1 MKRIVLL
8 LAACFTFGI
17 AAQAAENHPPRK
29 VDRSR
34 IDLDQNLMQP
44 VVFIEN
50 GIEFLV
56 YPDGALD
63 FNVTPSSVRLN
74 GQYVREIYNP
84 GRYDVYRTG
93 HNYRRGYVQYNRMGL
108 PVQIGRLSLDYL
120 RDGRV
125 VRIGNIPINYKK
137 GRLDRIGNLKVH
149 YDRSGRIYKQT
160 GFIDKYKKADDCDM
174 GSIEIIG
181 DRSRRS

>member
-1 MKRIVLL
+1 MKRIVLF
-8 LAACFTFGI
+8 LAASFTVGI
-17 AAQAAENHPPRK
+17 AAQAADFNPPRK
-29 VDRSR
+29 GEYSVAVNR
-34 IDLDQNLMQP
+34 NLMQP

-56 YPDGALD
+56 YPDGAID

-93 HNYRRGYVQYNRMGL
+93 ANYRKGYVQYNRKGQV
-108 PVQIGRLSLDYL
+108 VQIGSLNLHYL
-120 RDGRV
+120 RDGKVARV
-125 VRIGNIPINYKK
+125 GNIPITYKK
-137 GRLDRIGNLKVH
+137 GLLDRIGNRKMH

-160 GFIDKYKKADDCDM
+160 GFINKNANDCEM
-174 GSIEIIG
+174 GSIEIIA
-181 DRSRRS
+181 DRSRRT